1 MILFFGNFFLYL
13 SLFCIFIFFSGFY
26 KRIKLSEINFI
37 KTTYII
43 SAIPFVFLTIGFAI
57 SDFSISN
64 VYRNSYIDD
73 PFFFKITSMW
83 GSHEGSILLWIF
95 LINFF
100 GFVFLMSNTTQDIHK
115 QIIFISSL
123 FLLYLVI
130 SSNPFEY
137 FEAKSDDMGLGLNP
151 ILQNI
156 LFVIHPPTLFIG
168 YIGLLIP
175 FVLSSH
181 MLITKNFSE
190 ELFTEMLFW
199 SKISWFFL
207 TFGIVLGS
215 YWAYSE
221 LGWGGWWFWDPVE
234 NISLIPWLLNTAL
247 IHSLQVSIKN
257 NQLKLWSLNI
267 ALYAF
272 IAAVF
277 GTFLVRSNLI
287 ISVHSFASDP
297 LRGLFLILIIGYL
310 FLVTIKLNLKSTNY
324 FNQDTFNLIS
334 KESFLLLNNI
344 FFIAA
349 ALTVFIGTIYPLFSE
364 MFFQTSVSI
373 GAPYYNFAFNLLMA
387 PIILLMAFAPQIQ
400 WTKHKRKNN
409 HNIYIIIISF
419 ITAILSYYYFSNL
432 YFALGLFLTIPI
444 FIKSAITFFK
454 LYPKNKNFI
463 AQWLGHLSIAIFI
476 IAAVYTEQF
485 DYEKNLLFEKNGE
498 TQIALDDNSI
508 ILLQDIE
515 NQQFKNYQKILISLL
530 ILKDKTEYKL
540 TPSKNIYQPSGQ
552 VTNEVSTVNSHL
564 HQFYA
569 TISKVESDQ
578 VSVNIVFKPLIN
590 LLWISAIMLVFSI
603 FLSIIKRK

>member
-1 MILFFGNFFLYL
+1 LVLFFGNFFLYL
-13 SLFCIFIFFSGFY
+13 SLFCILIFFTGFY
-26 KRIKLSEINFI
+26 KKIKLSDIAFLKATYLINTLPFI
-37 KTTYII
+37 
-43 SAIPFVFLTIGFAI
+43 FLTLGFAI
-57 SDFSISN
+57 SDFSILN
-64 VYRNSYIDD
+64 VYQNSYIDD

-100 GFVFLMSNTTQDIHK
+100 GFIFLISNSIQDIHK

-123 FLLYLVI
+123 FLLYLII

-137 FEAKSDDMGLGLNP
+137 YEVGSNDMGLGLNP

-181 MLITKNFSE
+181 MLITKNFSTK
-190 ELFTEMLFW
+190 LFNEMLFW

-257 NQLKLWSLNI
+257 NQLKLWSLNL
-267 ALYAF
+267 ALYSF

-310 FLVTIKLNLKSTNY
+310 FLVTIKLNLKSASH
-324 FNQDTFNLIS
+324 FNQDTFNLVS

-400 WTKHKRKNN
+400 WTSHKRKNN
-409 HNIYIIIISF
+409 NAIYITLISLIIAF
-419 ITAILSYYYFSNL
+419 LSYYYFYNM
-432 YFALGLFLTIPI
+432 YFALGLFLTMPI
-444 FIKSAITFFK
+444 FIKSGIMIFK
-454 LYPKNKNFI
+454 IYPKNKSFI
-463 AQWLGHLSIAIFI
+463 AQWLGHLSIATFI

-485 DYEKNLLFEKNGE
+485 DYEKNILFEKDEN
-498 TQIALDDNSI
+498 TQISLDDNAI
-508 ILLQDIE
+508 ILLKDIQ
-515 NQQFKNYQKILISLL
+515 NQQFKNYQKILISLV
-530 ILKDKTEYKL
+530 ILKDDAEYNL
-540 TPSKNIYQPSGQ
+540 FPSKNIYQPSGQ
-552 VTNEVSTVNSHL
+552 VTNEVSTVNSFL
-564 HQFYA
+564 DQFYV
-569 TISKVESDQ
+569 TISTVESDQ

>member
-1 MILFFGNFFLYL
+1 MLLISLKKKGYGGENSWSYFLVIFFLYL
-13 SLFCIFIFFSGFY
+13 SLFCILIFFTGFY
-26 KRIKLSEINFI
+26 KKIKLSDIAFLKATYLINTLPFI
-37 KTTYII
+37 L
-43 SAIPFVFLTIGFAI
+43 LTLGFAI
-57 SDFSISN
+57 SDFSILN
-64 VYRNSYIDD
+64 VYQNSYIDD

-100 GFVFLMSNTTQDIHK
+100 GFIFLISNSIQDIHK

-123 FLLYLVI
+123 FLLYLII

-137 FEAKSDDMGLGLNP
+137 YEVGSNDMGLGLNP

-181 MLITKNFSE
+181 MLITKNFSTK
-190 ELFTEMLFW
+190 LFNEMLFW

-257 NQLKLWSLNI
+257 NQLKLWSLNL
-267 ALYAF
+267 ALYSF

-310 FLVTIKLNLKSTNY
+310 FLVTIKLNLKSASH
-324 FNQDTFNLIS
+324 FNQDTFNLVS

-344 FFIAA
+344 F
-349 ALTVFIGTIYPLFSE
+349 
-364 MFFQTSVSI
+364 
-373 GAPYYNFAFNLLMA
+373 
-387 PIILLMAFAPQIQ
+387 
-400 WTKHKRKNN
+400 
-409 HNIYIIIISF
+409 
-419 ITAILSYYYFSNL
+419 
-432 YFALGLFLTIPI
+432 
-444 FIKSAITFFK
+444 
-454 LYPKNKNFI
+454 
-463 AQWLGHLSIAIFI
+463 
-476 IAAVYTEQF
+476 
-485 DYEKNLLFEKNGE
+485 
-498 TQIALDDNSI
+498 
-508 ILLQDIE
+508 LLQ
-515 NQQFKNYQKILISLL
+515 
-530 ILKDKTEYKL
+530 
-540 TPSKNIYQPSGQ
+540 P
-552 VTNEVSTVNSHL
+552 H
-564 HQFYA
+564 
-569 TISKVESDQ
+569 
-578 VSVNIVFKPLIN
+578 
-590 LLWISAIMLVFSI
+590 
-603 FLSIIKRK
+603 

>member
-1 MILFFGNFFLYL
+1 LVLFFGNFFLYL
-13 SLFCIFIFFSGFY
+13 SLFCILIFFTGLY
-26 KRIKLSEINFI
+26 KKIKLSDIAFLKATYLINTLPFI
-37 KTTYII
+37 
-43 SAIPFVFLTIGFAI
+43 FLTLGFAI
-57 SDFSISN
+57 SDFSILN
-64 VYRNSYIDD
+64 VYQNSYIDD

-100 GFVFLMSNTTQDIHK
+100 GFIFLISNSIQDIHK

-123 FLLYLVI
+123 FLLYLII

-137 FEAKSDDMGLGLNP
+137 YEVGSSDMGLGLNP

-181 MLITKNFSE
+181 MLITKNFSTK
-190 ELFTEMLFW
+190 LFNEMLFW
-199 SKISWFFL
+199 SKIAWFFL

-257 NQLKLWSLNI
+257 NQLKLWSLNL
-267 ALYAF
+267 ALYSF

-310 FLVTIKLNLKSTNY
+310 FLVTIKLNLKSASY
-324 FNQDTFNLIS
+324 FNQDTFNLVS

-400 WTKHKRKNN
+400 WTSHKRKNN
-409 HNIYIIIISF
+409 NAIYITLISLIIAF
-419 ITAILSYYYFSNL
+419 LSYYYFYNM

-444 FIKSAITFFK
+444 FIKSGIMIFK
-454 LYPKNKNFI
+454 IYPKNKSFI
-463 AQWLGHLSIAIFI
+463 AQWLGHLSIATFI

-485 DYEKNLLFEKNGE
+485 DYEKNILFEKDGN
-498 TQIALDDNSI
+498 TQISLDDNAI
-508 ILLQDIE
+508 ILLKDIQ
-515 NQQFKNYQKILISLL
+515 NQQFKNYQKILISLV
-530 ILKDKTEYKL
+530 ILKDDAEYNL
-540 TPSKNIYQPSGQ
+540 FPSKNIYQPSGQ
-552 VTNEVSTVNSHL
+552 VTNEVSTVNSFL
-564 HQFYA
+564 DQFYV
-569 TISKVESDQ
+569 TISTVESDQ

>member
-37 KTTYII
+37 KTTYIV
-43 SAIPFVFLTIGFAI
+43 SAIPFIFLTIGFAI

-409 HNIYIIIISF
+409 HNIYIIIISL
-419 ITAILSYYYFSNL
+419 ITAILLYYYFSNL

-463 AQWLGHLSIAIFI
+463 A
-476 IAAVYTEQF
+476 
-485 DYEKNLLFEKNGE
+485 DRK
-498 TQIALDDNSI
+498 
-508 ILLQDIE
+508 
-515 NQQFKNYQKILISLL
+515 
-530 ILKDKTEYKL
+530 
-540 TPSKNIYQPSGQ
+540 
-552 VTNEVSTVNSHL
+552 
-564 HQFYA
+564 
-569 TISKVESDQ
+569 
-578 VSVNIVFKPLIN
+578 SVV
-590 LLWISAIMLVFSI
+590 
-603 FLSIIKRK
+603 

>member
-1 MILFFGNFFLYL
+1 
-13 SLFCIFIFFSGFY
+13 
-26 KRIKLSEINFI
+26 
-37 KTTYII
+37 
-43 SAIPFVFLTIGFAI
+43 
-57 SDFSISN
+57 
-64 VYRNSYIDD
+64 
-73 PFFFKITSMW
+73 MW

-100 GFVFLMSNTTQDIHK
+100 GFIFLISNSIQDIHK

-123 FLLYLVI
+123 FLLYLII

-137 FEAKSDDMGLGLNP
+137 YEVGSNDMGLGLNP

-181 MLITKNFSE
+181 MLITKNFSTK
-190 ELFTEMLFW
+190 LFNEMLFW
-199 SKISWFFL
+199 SKIAWFFL

-257 NQLKLWSLNI
+257 NQLKLWSLNL
-267 ALYAF
+267 ALYSF

-310 FLVTIKLNLKSTNY
+310 FLVTIKLNLKSASH
-324 FNQDTFNLIS
+324 FNQDTFNLVS

-400 WTKHKRKNN
+400 WTSHKRKNN
-409 HNIYIIIISF
+409 NAIYITLISLIIAF
-419 ITAILSYYYFSNL
+419 LSYYYFYNM

-444 FIKSAITFFK
+444 FIKSGIMIFK
-454 LYPKNKNFI
+454 IYPKNKSFI
-463 AQWLGHLSIAIFI
+463 AQWLGHLSIATFI

-485 DYEKNLLFEKNGE
+485 DYEKNILFEKDEN
-498 TQIALDDNSI
+498 TQISLDDNAI
-508 ILLQDIE
+508 ILLKDIQ
-515 NQQFKNYQKILISLL
+515 NQQFKNYQKILISLV
-530 ILKDKTEYKL
+530 ILKDDAEYNL
-540 TPSKNIYQPSGQ
+540 FPSKNIYQPSGQ
-552 VTNEVSTVNSHL
+552 VTNEVSTVNSFL
-564 HQFYA
+564 DQFYV
-569 TISKVESDQ
+569 TISTVESDQ